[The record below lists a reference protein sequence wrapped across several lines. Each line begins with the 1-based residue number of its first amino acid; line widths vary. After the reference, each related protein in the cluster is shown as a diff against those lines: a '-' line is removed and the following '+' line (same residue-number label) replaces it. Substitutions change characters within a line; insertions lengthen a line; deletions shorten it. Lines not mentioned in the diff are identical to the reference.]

1 VNGRAAS
8 LLALFVTA
16 SVEIAAAREEP
27 PGSPPAPAAD
37 PAARPAAAVSVSGFD
52 GRIVARFDQASLLC
66 DLPSG
71 HDYASLLETTEPM
84 AVFDRIGGAGLYA
97 DAPARFSMRGTSWAQ
112 NTFRLDGADI
122 TDPLHGGAPL
132 LVPDV
137 DALQEVEAV
146 SALARVDTGSPGVT
160 LELTPRQSGG
170 RWQGTAQGSGVPS
183 ALQGHAPA
191 GPSAIARFGSLVDLG
206 AVASGPLSGDRL
218 SLVLS
223 ARATRVRR
231 LEREALEPREGRVLS
246 GSARLGWSGERDR
259 LSLLAAAQAIERPLA
274 GAAGLDGDAARERAG
289 AGGGTLRW
297 SRPGDRVSF
306 SALSGLWSAG
316 SMPLAL
322 PGSAP
327 RSVDRLV
334 DGPVPLLVLPSHSRR
349 SVWSSSATA
358 TLASGAL
365 GRLTHAPR
373 LGVELERAWS
383 EERPGDT
390 EPIAEAVAGLP
401 ARVWE
406 YTWAGRASRRHSF
419 AAAAW
424 GSERL
429 AWRDRLWLEAGLR
442 LEHAS
447 GSAEGAAGGV
457 SWTTLA
463 PRVSARL
470 RLADAGRLSL
480 VGGYGE
486 YSHRLLLD
494 WLAFGDPDAPQAA
507 VYRWL
512 DVDGDGRFSA
522 GERGPL
528 VARVGPGNGDG
539 SLATVDPALRPPR
552 TRELVAGLT
561 ASPGGGWVV
570 SLTGFDRRERDLVES
585 VNVGAPASAYDV
597 RYLPDPGGDIL
608 GSQDDQLLPVF
619 DRRPDSFGLD
629 RYRLTNP
636 PGLGTRHQAVE
647 LRAQKPLGARIALL
661 AGATA
666 SRTEI
671 DGAFRGFR
679 VSENDQGLVG
689 ELLDDPNAGVYA
701 RGRGFFDRAF
711 TIKLA
716 GAWRAPGDVRVG
728 AVARYQDGQPF
739 ARVVV
744 VPDLAQG
751 PEAVQAT
758 PRGQIGPTGAVDP
771 QGRPLDASGH
781 RFAYTL
787 TLDLRLEKGVRLGR
801 ARAAL
806 VAEAFNLLGARNE
819 VEEDPVWGERFRLP
833 TALQPPR
840 ALRLGAR
847 LDF

>member
-1 VNGRAAS
+1 
-8 LLALFVTA
+8 
-16 SVEIAAAREEP
+16 
-27 PGSPPAPAAD
+27 
-37 PAARPAAAVSVSGFD
+37 
-52 GRIVARFDQASLLC
+52 VARFDQASLLR

-84 AVFDRIGGAGLYA
+84 AVFDRIGGAGLYP
-97 DAPARFSMRGTSWAQ
+97 DTPALFSMRGASWTQ
-112 NTFRLDGADI
+112 NRFRLDGADV
-122 TDPLHGGAPL
+122 TDPLHGGTPL

-137 DALQEVEAV
+137 AALQEVEVV

-170 RWQGTAQGSGVPS
+170 RWQGTARGSGVPS
-183 ALQGHAPA
+183 AAQGRAPA
-191 GPSAIARFGSLVDLG
+191 GPPAIARFGSLVDLG
-206 AVASGPLSGDRL
+206 AVASGPLAGDRL
-218 SLVLS
+218 RLVLS
-223 ARATRVRR
+223 ARATGVRR
-231 LEREALEPREGRVLS
+231 LEREVPDPLEGRLLS
-246 GSARLGWSGERDR
+246 GSARLAWSGERDR

-274 GAAGLDGDAARERAG
+274 GAAGLDGDATRERVG

-297 SRPGDRVSF
+297 SRPGERVSF
-306 SALSGLWSAG
+306 SAVSGLWSAG
-316 SMPLAL
+316 STPLAL

-327 RSVDRLV
+327 RSVDRLI

-349 SVWSSSATA
+349 SVWSSSAKA
-358 TLASGAL
+358 SLASGAL
-365 GRLTHAPR
+365 GPLAHAPVF
-373 LGVELERAWS
+373 GAELERAWS
-383 EERPGDT
+383 EERPGGT
-390 EPIAEAVAGLP
+390 GPIAEAVAGLP
-401 ARVWE
+401 ARIWE

-419 AAAAW
+419 AAAAF

-442 LEHAS
+442 LEHVS
-447 GSAEGAAGGV
+447 GDAEGAASGV

-486 YSHRLLLD
+486 YCHRLLLD
-494 WLAFGDPDAPQAA
+494 WLAFGDPGAPQAA

-512 DVDGDGRFSA
+512 DADGDGRFGA

-528 VARVGPGNGDG
+528 VARVGPGAGGRDLA
-539 SLATVDPALRPPR
+539 SLDSALRPPR
-552 TRELVAGLT
+552 TRELVAGLA

-570 SLTGFDRRERDLVES
+570 SLTGFDRRERDLVEP
-585 VNVGAPASAYDV
+585 VNVGVPASGYEV
-597 RYLPDPGGDIL
+597 RYVPDPGGDVV
-608 GSQDDQLLPVF
+608 GPQDDQLLPVF
-619 DRRPDSFGLD
+619 DRRPESFGLD

-636 PGLGTRHQAVE
+636 PGPGTRHQAVE
-647 LRAQKPLGARIALL
+647 LRAEKPLGARFAFL

-671 DGAFRGFR
+671 DGANLGFR

-758 PRGQIGPTGAVDP
+758 PRGQIGPTGALDP
-771 QGRPLDASGH
+771 QGRLLNASGH

-806 VAEAFNLLGARNE
+806 VAEAFNLLNAANE
-819 VEEDPVWGERFRLP
+819 VEEDPVWGPSFRRP

-840 ALRLGAR
+840 SLRLGAR